1 METQETKQEMA
12 EMMEPK
18 WETLNKYL
26 EEKTVLTVT
35 VDGIVNGGVISN
47 VEGVRGFIPASMVA
61 LSYVEDL
68 NEFLGKEL
76 KVNVITVEPEKNRLV
91 MSAKDVLRAEAR
103 EAKKNKIAAVAVGTV
118 FDGKVDKLTDFGA
131 FVNIG
136 DGMSGL
142 VHVSQISLDRVKNP
156 ADVLKVGD
164 EVKVK
169 VIAVKDG
176 KLSLSIKA
184 LLEKPVEE
192 KEEVFQLPKAEA
204 ASTTLG
210 DLFKN
215 IKLD

>member
-1 METQETKQEMA
+1 METQEIKQDMA

-18 WETLNKYL
+18 WDKLNKYL

-47 VEGVRGFIPASMVA
+47 VEGVRGFIPASMIA

-68 NEFLGKEL
+68 NVFLGKEL

-91 MSAKDVLRAEAR
+91 MSAKDVLRAEVR
-103 EAKKNKIAAVAVGTV
+103 EAKKNKIAAVEVGTV

-142 VHVSQISLDRVKNP
+142 VHISQISLDRVKDP
-156 ADVLKVGD
+156 ADVLKIGD

-169 VIAVKDG
+169 VIAVKAR
-176 KLSLSIKA
+176 LCPA
-184 LLEKPVEE
+184 
-192 KEEVFQLPKAEA
+192 
-204 ASTTLG
+204 
-210 DLFKN
+210 
-215 IKLD
+215 